1 VVSGY
6 NVDYTPL
13 ERRQR
18 VERDRVAGEHILV
31 VDDGREN
38 REFVV
43 EYVLR
48 PNGYRVSVARDGRE
62 GLSKALTERPD
73 LILLDQQM
81 PHMTGTEVIKALA
94 AARANIPVILMTFHG
109 SEEIAVEVFRLGV
122 KDYVKKPY
130 TVEEMLA
137 AIERSLTETRL
148 RKEKDALMQR
158 VLVANQEL
166 QQRVRELNVL
176 YRMGKNVT
184 AQLELEQL
192 APRVVDAAV
201 TVTDA
206 EEGTLF
212 LRENDTLVCRAARR
226 ATDSRAVAVN
236 VASLDPLARQAVET
250 GRPLT
255 FTPEDLAPLRA
266 GRPGLPYAALVV
278 PLIIKDRVLGALGVN
293 SVSEGGQVFTAHDQ
307 ALLSALADYAAIAV
321 ENAGNF
327 IQLQAAKEREKQQI
341 RQMFERYVAPSVVDR
356 VLDHPE
362 ALRLG
367 GKRQVISILFADI
380 RGYSAFS
387 ERAEPE
393 QVVEML
399 NTYFQLA
406 ADVIMA
412 REGTLDKFLGDG
424 VMAFFNAPQPQ
435 DDHVRRALDAAVALR
450 EAVTAWNNRQGQPG
464 LTFGI
469 GVHTGEAVVGN
480 IGAARAMNYTVIG
493 DAVNVAKRLQE
504 YAAPGQI
511 LITDR
516 VLAALGDSVRAH
528 SLGMV
533 QAKGRQQPVAVYAVL
548 P

>member
-450 EAVTAWNNRQGQPG
+450 EAVAAWNNRQGQPG

>member
-13 ERRQR
+13 ERRLR

-450 EAVTAWNNRQGQPG
+450 EAVAAWNNRQGQPG

>member
-1 VVSGY
+1 MVSGY

-13 ERRQR
+13 ERRLR

-48 PNGYRVSVARDGRE
+48 PNGYRISVARDGRE

-450 EAVTAWNNRQGQPG
+450 EAVAAWNNRQGQPG

>member
-1 VVSGY
+1 M
-6 NVDYTPL
+6 
-13 ERRQR
+13 
-18 VERDRVAGEHILV
+18 AGEHILV

-43 EYVLR
+43 DYVLR
-48 PNGYRVSVARDGRE
+48 PNGYRASVARDGRE
-62 GLSKALTERPD
+62 GLNKALSERPD
-73 LILLDQQM
+73 LILLDLQM
-81 PHMTGTEVIKALA
+81 PYMTGVEVLKALA
-94 AARANIPVILMTFHG
+94 EAQANIPVILMTFHG
-109 SEEIAVEVFRLGV
+109 SEEIVVEVFRLGV
-122 KDYVKKPY
+122 KDYVKKPF
-130 TVEEMLA
+130 TVDEMLE

-148 RKEKDALMQR
+148 RQEKEALMQR
-158 VLVANQEL
+158 VLAANLEL

-201 TVTDA
+201 TVTGA
-206 EEGTLF
+206 EEGMLV
-212 LRENDTLVCRAARR
+212 LREGEALLCRAARR
-226 ATDSRAVAVN
+226 AGEQA
-236 VASLDPLARQAVET
+236 QAVCAPGSDPVIQRVVQT
-250 GRPLT
+250 GRPLA
-255 FTPEDLAPLRA
+255 LAPEQKEQLQAR
-266 GRPGLPYAALVV
+266 RSGLPCVALAV

-293 SVSEGGQVFTAHDQ
+293 SASDQRRVFTAHDQ
-307 ALLSALADYAAIAV
+307 GLLSALADYAAIAI
-321 ENAGNF
+321 ENANNF
-327 IQLQAAKEREKQQI
+327 SQLQAAKEREKQQI
-341 RQMFERYVAPSVVDR
+341 RQLFERYVAPSVVDR
-356 VLDHPE
+356 VLERPE

-367 GKRQVISILFADI
+367 GKRQPISILFADI

-393 QVVEML
+393 QVVELL
-399 NTYFQLA
+399 NAYFQLA

-435 DDHVRRALDAAVALR
+435 EDHVRRSLDAAIALR
-450 EAVTAWNNRQGQPG
+450 DAVTAWNNRQGRPG

-504 YAAPGQI
+504 QAAPGQI

-516 VLAALGDSVRAH
+516 VLTALGDSVRTR
-528 SLGMV
+528 SLGTIQV
-533 QAKGRQQPVAVYAVL
+533 KGRQQPVAVFEVL
-548 P
+548 S